1 MRNKALIGL
10 GFILVIGML
19 SCSGNKDYLARVNQA
34 KLKEHDMVALHSSV
48 QLSPALREKLIQ
60 DWVDQEALYH
70 AALKAGIDKDQA
82 FVTQMEKLRRE
93 ILVQKF
99 IDNDLEQSVT
109 ISTSEIE
116 RYYSEHPGEFIYPD
130 DHIRVQYFWTKNRNK
145 IRDIS
150 VKFATMSRL
159 RKRDFMEIIAPTAD
173 DSDRVGTTP
182 YLTRDKFDERVSK
195 QLFSKTAIDEIIGP
209 VQLSNGY
216 FALWYVIENLPKNSQ
231 VPLSEVADD
240 IEARLRTLKRKAR
253 TAELV
258 EKARKESE
266 IEYGERKP

>member
-1 MRNKALIGL
+1 MNFRLS
-10 GFILVIGML
+10 ILL
-19 SCSGNKDYLARVNQA
+19 LLQWSFFSCSGDKDYLARVNQT
-34 KLKEHDMVALHSSV
+34 KLTSQDAIALQPSAQISS
-48 QLSPALREKLIQ
+48 AMREKIIQ
-60 DWVDQEALYH
+60 DWVDREALYH
-70 AALKAGIDKDQA
+70 AALKSGIDREPA

-93 ILVQKF
+93 ILIQKF
-99 IDNDLEQSVT
+99 IDNDLEQSIT

-116 RYYSEHPGEFIYPD
+116 RYYSEHPSEFVYPD
-130 DHIRVQYFWTKNRNK
+130 DHIRVQYFWTKNRTK

-195 QLFSKTAIDEIIGP
+195 QLFAKTAIDEIIGP

-231 VPLSEVADD
+231 IPLSEVADD

-253 TAELV
+253 TSELV
-258 EKARKESE
+258 EKARKEAE
-266 IEYGERKP
+266 IEYGENTK